1 MQVLPDIQ
9 MTGDARGVAIDRV
22 GVSGLRFP
30 IEVLDRARGTQRT
43 IATLAMSVSLPADVR
58 GTHMSRFI
66 EQLAAYDG
74 TLSTET
80 LPTFLRGL
88 AERLDAAAAQIEVS
102 FPLFVDRPAP
112 VSGKTAPMDYA
123 CTLRAEVDLAD
134 GSPGLDHVE
143 MVVAVPV
150 ASLCPCSREISDYG
164 AHNQRGEVEITVRP
178 SEPGG
183 TPEMIWFEE
192 LIGYAEASA
201 SAPLYP
207 LLKRSDERYV
217 TMQAYDNPAFVED
230 ILRNTAVRL
239 RGDARVER
247 FAVKVTNFESI
258 HNHNAFAEVAWAR
271 PTPRASAAQPDSTD
285 G

>member
-9 MTGDARGVAIDRV
+9 MTGDTRGVAIDRV

-30 IEVLDRARGTQRT
+30 IEVLDRQHGTQRT
-43 IATLAMSVSLPADVR
+43 IATLAMSVSLPEDVR

-123 CTLRAEVDLAD
+123 CTLRAEVDLSD
-134 GSPGLDHVE
+134 GDGGLDHVE

-164 AHNQRGEVEITVRP
+164 AHNQRGEVEITIRP
-178 SEPGG
+178 TEPGG

-192 LIGYAEASA
+192 AIEYAEQSA

-207 LLKRSDERYV
+207 LLKRSDERHV

-239 RGDARVER
+239 RGDDRIQH
-247 FAVKVTNFESI
+247 FAIKVTNFESI
-258 HNHNAFAEVAWAR
+258 HNHNAFAEVAWTRPADQPAR
-271 PTPRASAAQPDSTD
+271 TD